1 MLALGL
7 GWGDG
12 FMGHADFS
20 SSWRAR
26 RKGETHGCTSLG
38 YFSNGK
44 PPAMRFDDRLPD
56 TQPDPH
62 ALLFGREERFEQ
74 SR

>member
-12 FMGHADFS
+12 FMAHADFS
-20 SSWRAR
+20 FSWRAR
-26 RKGETHGCTSLG
+26 RKGETHGCISLAIILC
-38 YFSNGK
+38 GK
-44 PPAMRFDDRLPD
+44 PPAMRFDDRLTD
-56 TQPDPH
+56 AWPDPH

-74 SR
+74 AR